1 MNGLILEIGITTLK
15 RLKNNLLIVG
25 YGSIGKKYSQ
35 SATQFFNKRQI
46 HIFSKH
52 LRKNNYEKFR
62 GMKDLNYII
71 LSNRANERIKSF
83 KSLLKKGATYLF
95 EKPISSKALNK
106 IQKKKL
112 LNIIKNNKIKIKT
125 GYCLRLNPAVEK
137 LKKLLKKK
145 YNKIV
150 SVNMNTRTYLPSWRD
165 SDYRKSVSA
174 KKKYGGGVINEL
186 SHELD
191 LMLHLFGKPKAVLAK
206 YFNSKSLEI
215 DTEDIAD
222 IIFILNNNIY
232 LNMHLDFCSLSEK
245 REIEILFSDNS
256 KISLDLR
263 NNLIKIKNFNKTVMK
278 KYLLDKNYYT
288 KNQIKKMISISN
300 SNKNDKWMPEFLDSL
315 HVLEIIEKIRESNFT
330 NKLVQL
336 NKNA

>member
-1 MNGLILEIGITTLK
+1 
-15 RLKNNLLIVG
+15 
-25 YGSIGKKYSQ
+25 
-35 SATQFFNKRQI
+35 
-46 HIFSKH
+46 
-52 LRKNNYEKFR
+52 
-62 GMKDLNYII
+62 
-71 LSNRANERIKSF
+71 
-83 KSLLKKGATYLF
+83 
-95 EKPISSKALNK
+95 
-106 IQKKKL
+106 
-112 LNIIKNNKIKIKT
+112 
-125 GYCLRLNPAVEK
+125 
-137 LKKLLKKK
+137 
-145 YNKIV
+145 
-150 SVNMNTRTYLPSWRD
+150 
-165 SDYRKSVSA
+165 
-174 KKKYGGGVINEL
+174 
-186 SHELD
+186 
-191 LMLHLFGKPKAVLAK
+191 MLHLFGKPKAVLAK

-245 REIEILFSDNS
+245 REIEILFNDNS

-263 NNLIKIKNFNKTVMK
+263 SNLIKTKNFNKTVMK

>member
-1 MNGLILEIGITTLK
+1 MIQEIGITTLK
-15 RLKNNLLIVG
+15 QLKNSNLLIVG

-35 SATQFFNKRQI
+35 SASKFFSKRRI

-52 LRKNNYEKFR
+52 LQKNNLEKYR
-62 GMKDLNYII
+62 SMKELNYII
-71 LSNRANERIKSF
+71 LSNRANERVKFF
-83 KSLLKKGATYLF
+83 KSLIKKGATYIL
-95 EKPISSKALNK
+95 EKPISSKAFNNT
-106 IQKKKL
+106 QKKTF
-112 LNIIKNNKIKIKT
+112 LNIIKKNKIKIKT

-150 SVNMNTRTYLPSWRD
+150 SIKMNTRTYLPSWREG
-165 SDYRKSVSA
+165 DYKRSVSA

-191 LMLHLFGKPKAVLAK
+191 LMLYLFGKPKAVFAK

-215 DTEDIAD
+215 DTEDMVN
-222 IIFILNNNIY
+222 IIFILNKNIN
-232 LNMHLDFCSLSEK
+232 LNMHLDFCSPSEK

-256 KISLDLR
+256 KILLNLK
-263 NNLIKIKNFNKTVMK
+263 NNSIEINSIRKTVIK
-278 KYLLDKNYYT
+278 KFSLSENFYT
-288 KNQIKKMISISN
+288 KSQIKKMISISN
-300 SNKNDKWMPEFLDSL
+300 SKKNDEWMPEFMDSI
-315 HVLEIIEKIRESNFT
+315 HVLYIIKKIRESNFT